1 MSCIL
6 VMKKLDWIDP
16 SHDLW
21 HAAVAAAADYGPV
34 DGYSAST
41 DCTRAARLATAS
53 RLVIA

>member
-1 MSCIL
+1 M
-6 VMKKLDWIDP
+6 MKKLDWIDP